1 MCNDC
6 VVTHTGGKTKTL
18 NRDKITDAAIV
29 TFAENPEATMAE
41 IAEAAGIVRRT
52 VYGHFP
58 TRHDLI
64 IGIVERAAQE
74 LVEALPGPE
83 DIPEEPEVALALLEL
98 SNWPV
103 GDRYRAL
110 LGVGRRELGDQ
121 RVLDMLAGTRRLAC
135 RIIEDGQARGVFTQR
150 LAAATIVA
158 VSEAASLALLG
169 ETASGEDNL
178 TAEVAADIALSL
190 AGVDTCRRLDAI
202 RKAEAIRGLDHQSS
216 R

>member
-1 MCNDC
+1 MCNNC
-6 VVTHTGGKTKTL
+6 VVTHTGGKTKNL

-29 TFAENPEATMAE
+29 AFAENSEATMAE
-41 IAEAAGIVRRT
+41 VAEAAGIVRRT

-74 LVEALPGPE
+74 LVDALPAPE

-121 RVLDMLAGTRRLAC
+121 RVLDMLAGTRRLTC
-135 RIIEDGQARGVFTQR
+135 RIIEEGQARGVFTQR
-150 LAAATIVA
+150 LAAETIVA
-158 VSEAASLALLG
+158 VSEAASLALLD

-202 RKAEAIRGLDHQSS
+202 RKAEAIRNLDHQSS